1 VSAIAVQL
9 VIPPGYA
16 QFSFFVT
23 NATVGHR
30 CVWSI
35 GGKLNGSGL
44 APTQGALLF
53 THVSDALK
61 PLWDSQVVQTGFHAL
76 IGNDGPPFALD
87 VTGSVPGTAST
98 GTMLPPNVTMLF
110 KKGTLFAGR
119 AYRGRAYLPFVEG
132 TYVNEAGVIQS
143 TLLTKMVTAAAALLA
158 APSTSSL
165 TGVDNWALLH
175 RAEEG
180 ATAPPPTSIM
190 TIQATDRV
198 ATQRRRLER

>member
-1 VSAIAVQL
+1 MAAQI

-16 QFSFFVT
+16 HLSFFVT

-30 CVWSI
+30 CVWTI
-35 GGKLNGSGL
+35 GAKLNGTGL

-61 PLWDSQVVQTGFHAL
+61 PLWDNQVVQTGFHAL

-87 VTGSVPGTAST
+87 VTGSVAGTSST
-98 GTMLPPNVTMLF
+98 GTMLPPNVSMLF
-110 KKGTLFAGR
+110 KKGTLYAGR
-119 AYRGRAYLPFVEG
+119 AYRGRIYLPFVEG
-132 TYVNEAGVIQS
+132 TYVNEAGVVQS

-158 APSTSSL
+158 APATSTL

-175 RAEEG
+175 RAEVG
-180 ATAPPPTSIM
+180 ATPPPPTLLT